1 MTGAPLRVVYA
12 NPQLSC
18 SPDLEIVMPELAF
31 ASQSGSVPWRPNLI
45 PLFTLMTAT
54 CALTAYFLVDTYF
67 FREPTP
73 KYAKD
78 GTAFILRLREPLDQ
92 SLAIKA
98 GGARLI
104 QALAQVKQQSTDLR
118 AEIAERMTTDQTYR
132 TEIAAFM
139 GQLEDAE
146 QMIANLKKEIAEL
159 QQEQA
164 QSGTSG
170 SGTTNVQRIT
180 SD

>member
-1 MTGAPLRVVYA
+1 
-12 NPQLSC
+12 
-18 SPDLEIVMPELAF
+18 MPELAF
-31 ASQSGSVPWRPNLI
+31 ASQSSSAPWRPNLI
-45 PLFTLMTAT
+45 PLFMLMTAACT
-54 CALTAYFLVDTYF
+54 LTAYFLVDTYF
-67 FREPTP
+67 FREPTA

-104 QALAQVKQQSTDLR
+104 QALAQVQQQSTELKAR
-118 AEIAERMTTDQTYR
+118 IAERMTTDQTYR

-146 QMIANLKKEIAEL
+146 QMIASLKKQIAEL
-159 QQEQA
+159 QQVQA
-164 QSGTSG
+164 QSPASGGGTA
-170 SGTTNVQRIT
+170 NAQRIT
-180 SD
+180 RD